1 MRKTLLPAL
10 LLAAAAAGCTAVSDA
25 PPAVPAAGAEA
36 NAGDYSLAA
45 QRAKIVRIEMKP
57 NTSFLTAEE
66 RDVVNYLIQAADLL
80 DPIFLRQVSAD
91 NPRVRAEIARSSR
104 SDRALALD
112 WFDFNAGPWD
122 TLADNRPFWGDRPL
136 PAGGGVYPADLT
148 KDALDAY
155 LAAHPDQ
162 KDAITS
168 PYTVVHR
175 EGDRLVAVPYSVE
188 YRQWLEPAAKLLEK
202 AAARTSN
209 ASLRRFLNLR
219 ASAFRTNDYYE
230 SEMAWMD
237 VSGTPIEVVIGPYE
251 VYVDNLYAQKTAF
264 ESYVT
269 VADPK
274 QSAALSRYKALL
286 PDMERN
292 LPVDAKY
299 KNANRPFSSPILV
312 TDEVHSG
319 GEARPGIQTIA
330 FNLPNDERVRA
341 AKGAKKVILANVL
354 GAKYERIVAPLAG
367 LVFVPEQARVV
378 SKAYMTQETLFHELS
393 HSLGPGI
400 LNLGGRETTV
410 NAELKDQYSAIEESK
425 ADVMGAWNIL
435 YLMHRGELP
444 LAERDQLLA
453 SYMAD
458 VFRHLRFG
466 TADAH
471 GRGAAMQYGF
481 LKERGGI
488 AWDASARRFRLD
500 YDKLEAG
507 IPALVAE
514 LVRIEGDGDYAG
526 AKAFLDR
533 YGRLDDEAAAVIATM
548 THIPVDIQPI
558 YPDRV

>member
-1 MRKTLLPAL
+1 MRHAALAAL
-10 LLAAAAAGCTAVSDA
+10 LLATAACSTTPAEPPATAAAEPSGYD
-25 PPAVPAAGAEA
+25 
-36 NAGDYSLAA
+36 LAT
-45 QRAKIVRIEMKP
+45 QRAKIARIEMHP
-57 NTSFLTAEE
+57 DTSFLSAEE
-66 RDVVNYLIQAADLL
+66 RDVVNDLIQAADLL

-91 NPRVRAEIARSSR
+91 NPEVREAIARSAR
-104 SDRALALD
+104 PDRALLLD

-148 KDALDAY
+148 KEALDAY
-155 LAAHPDQ
+155 LAVHPGEEE
-162 KDAITS
+162 ALTS
-168 PYTVVHR
+168 PYTVVKR
-175 EGDRLVAVPYSVE
+175 DGDRLVAVPYSVE
-188 YRQWLEPAAKLLEK
+188 YRQWLEPAARLLEK

-209 ASLRRFLNLR
+209 ASLKRFLTLR
-219 ASAFRTNDYYE
+219 AQAFRTNDYFE

-269 VADPK
+269 VADPR
-274 QSAALSRYKALL
+274 QSAALARYKALL

-312 TDEVHSG
+312 TEEVHGG
-319 GEARPGIQTIA
+319 GEAGPGIQTIA

-367 LVFVPEQARVV
+367 LVFVPEQARSVT
-378 SKAYMTQETLFHELS
+378 KAYMTQETLFHELS

-400 LNLGGRETTV
+400 INVGGRETTV
-410 NAELKDQYSAIEESK
+410 NAELKDQYSAVEESK

-444 LAERDQLLA
+444 LAERDELLA

-481 LKERGGI
+481 LREHGGLG
-488 AWDASARRFRLD
+488 WDSSARRFRID
-500 YDKLEAG
+500 YDKLEAA
-507 IPALVAE
+507 IPLLVAE
-514 LVRIEGDGDYAG
+514 LVRLEGDGDYAG

-533 YGRLDDEAAAVIATM
+533 YGRLDPEAEAVIATM
-548 THIPVDIQPI
+548 GHIPVDIQPI
-558 YPDRV
+558 YPASV

>member
-1 MRKTLLPAL
+1 MRRSILAA
-10 LLAAAAAGCTAVSDA
+10 LLAAAATGCAA
-25 PPAVPAAGAEA
+25 PAPPPAVSAANPDGY
-36 NAGDYSLAA
+36 NLAA
-45 QRAKIVRIEMKP
+45 QRAKIVRIAMRP
-57 NTSFLTAEE
+57 DTSFLTAEE
-66 RDVVNYLIQAADLL
+66 RDVVNDLIQAADLL

-91 NPRVRAEIARSSR
+91 NPRVRQEIASLN
-104 SDRALALD
+104 RADGPLLLD

-122 TLADNRPFWGDRPL
+122 TLADNWPFWGDRPV
-136 PAGGGVYPADLT
+136 PAGGGLYPADLT
-148 KDALDAY
+148 KEALDAY
-155 LAAHPDQ
+155 IAAHPAE
-162 KDAITS
+162 KEALTS
-168 PYTVVHR
+168 PYTVVKR
-175 EGDRLVAVPYSVE
+175 DGDRLVAIPYSVE
-188 YRQWLEPAAKLLEK
+188 YRQWLEPAAQLLEK

-209 ASLRRFLNLR
+209 ASLRRFLTLR
-219 ASAFRTNDYYE
+219 ALAFRTNDYYE

-251 VYVDNLYAQKTAF
+251 VYSDNIYAQKTAF
-264 ESYVT
+264 ESFVT
-269 VADPK
+269 IADPK
-274 QSAALSRYKALL
+274 QSAALVRYKALL

-292 LPVDAKY
+292 LPVPDKY

-312 TDEVHSG
+312 TEEVHAG

-367 LVFVPEQARVV
+367 LVFVPEQARQVT
-378 SKAYMTQETLFHELS
+378 KQYMTQETLFHELS

-400 LNLGGRETTV
+400 LNLNGRQTTV

-425 ADVMGAWNIL
+425 ADVMGAWAVL

-444 LAERDQLLA
+444 LGERDQLLA

-481 LKERGGI
+481 LKEHGGI
-488 AWDASARRFRLD
+488 AWDPQARRFRLD

-507 IPALVAE
+507 LSALVGE

-526 AKAFLDR
+526 ARAFLDR
-533 YGRLDDEAAAVIATM
+533 YGRLDPDAQGVIATM
-548 THIPVDIQPI
+548 THIPVDIQPT
-558 YPDRV
+558 YPNRV

>member
-1 MRKTLLPAL
+1 MRRLLPL
-10 LLAAAAAGCTAVSDA
+10 LPLLALAQACATAPAAA
-25 PPAVPAAGAEA
+25 PEAAAQPEGY
-36 NAGDYSLAA
+36 DLAT
-45 QRAKIVRIEMKP
+45 QRAKIVRIAMHP
-57 NTSFLTAEE
+57 DTSFLTAEE
-66 RDVVNYLIQAADLL
+66 RDVVNDLIQAADLL
-80 DPIFLRQVSAD
+80 DPVFLRQVSAD
-91 NPRVRAEIARSSR
+91 NPRVRAEIASLN
-104 SDRALALD
+104 RADGPLLLD

-122 TLADNRPFWGDRPL
+122 TLADNRPFWGDRPV
-136 PAGGGVYPADLT
+136 PAGGGLYPADLT
-148 KDALDAY
+148 KEALDAY
-155 LAAHPDQ
+155 IAAHPGE
-162 KDAITS
+162 KEALTS
-168 PYTVVHR
+168 PYTLVKR
-175 EGDRLVAVPYSVE
+175 DGDRLVAVPYSVE
-188 YRQWLEPAAKLLEK
+188 YRQWLEPAAQLLEK

-209 ASLRRFLNLR
+209 ASLKRFLTLR
-219 ASAFRTNDYYE
+219 AQAFRTNDYYQ

-251 VYVDNLYAQKTAF
+251 VYSDNIYAQKTAF

-269 VADPK
+269 IADPK
-274 QSAALSRYKALL
+274 QSAALVRYKALL

-292 LPVDAKY
+292 LPVPDKY

-312 TDEVHSG
+312 TEEVHAG

-367 LVFVPEQARVV
+367 LAFVPEQARQVT
-378 SKAYMTQETLFHELS
+378 KQYMTQETLFHELS

-400 LNLGGRETTV
+400 LNLNGRQTTV

-425 ADVMGAWNIL
+425 ADVMGAWAIL

-481 LKERGGI
+481 LRERGGI

-507 IPALVAE
+507 LSALVAE
-514 LVRIEGDGDYAG
+514 LVQIEGDGDYAG
-526 AKAFLDR
+526 ARAFLDR
-533 YGRLDDEAAAVIATM
+533 YGRLDPDAQAVIATM
-548 THIPVDIQPI
+548 THIPVDIQPT
-558 YPDRV
+558 YPSRV

>member
-1 MRKTLLPAL
+1 MRHAALAL
-10 LLAAAAAGCTAVSDA
+10 LLATAACAASPS
-25 PPAVPAAGAEA
+25 PPATPSASADAY
-36 NAGDYSLAA
+36 DLAA
-45 QRAKIVRIEMKP
+45 QRAKIARIEMHP
-57 NTSFLTAEE
+57 DTSFLNAEE
-66 RDVVNYLIQAADLL
+66 RDVVNDLIQAADLL
-80 DPIFLRQVSAD
+80 NPVFLRQVSAD
-91 NPRVRAEIARSSR
+91 NPAVREAIARSGR
-104 SDRALALD
+104 PDRALLLD

-122 TLADNRPFWGDRPL
+122 TLADNRPFWGERAL
-136 PAGGGVYPADLT
+136 PPGGGVYPADLT

-155 LAAHPDQ
+155 LVAHLDEKAALTD
-162 KDAITS
+162 
-168 PYTVVHR
+168 PYTVVKR
-175 EGDRLVAVPYSVE
+175 DGDRLVAVPYSVE

-209 ASLRRFLNLR
+209 ASLKRFLTLR
-219 ASAFRTNDYYE
+219 AQAFRTNDYYE

-269 VADPK
+269 VADPR
-274 QSAALSRYKALL
+274 QSAALARYKALL

-312 TDEVHSG
+312 TEEVHGG
-319 GEARPGIQTIA
+319 GEAGPGIQTIA

-367 LVFVPEQARVV
+367 LVFVPEQARSVT
-378 SKAYMTQETLFHELS
+378 KDYMTQETLFHELS

-400 LNLGGRETTV
+400 ITIGGRETTV
-410 NAELKDQYSAIEESK
+410 NAELKDQYSAVEESK

-444 LAERDQLLA
+444 IADREQLLA

-481 LKERGGI
+481 LREHGGL
-488 AWDASARRFRLD
+488 AWDASAARFRLD
-500 YDKLEAG
+500 YDKLEAA
-507 IPALVAE
+507 IPLLVAE
-514 LVRIEGDGDYAG
+514 LVRFEGDGDYAG

-533 YGRLDDEAAAVIATM
+533 YVGLDPEARAVIATM
-548 THIPVDIQPI
+548 THIPVDIQPV
-558 YPDRV
+558 YPARV

>member
-1 MRKTLLPAL
+1 MRNPIVAL
-10 LLAAAAAGCTAVSDA
+10 LLAATAACATAPAA
-25 PPAVPAAGAEA
+25 PPSAATEA
-36 NAGDYSLAA
+36 DGYSLAA
-45 QRAKIVRIEMKP
+45 QRAKIVRIEMHP
-57 NTSFLTAEE
+57 DTSFLNAEE

-80 DPIFLRQVSAD
+80 NPVFLRQVSAD
-91 NPRVRAEIARSSR
+91 NPAVREAIARSNR
-104 SDRALALD
+104 PDRAQLLD

-148 KDALDAY
+148 KEALDSY
-155 LAAHPDQ
+155 IAAHPDQ
-162 KDAITS
+162 KAALID
-168 PYTVVHR
+168 PYTVVR
-175 EGDRLVAVPYSVE
+175 RDGDRLVAVPYSIA
-188 YRQWLEPAAKLLEK
+188 YRGWLEPAARLLEK

-209 ASLRRFLNLR
+209 ASLKRFLTLR
-219 ASAFRTNDYYE
+219 AQAFRTNDYYE

-251 VYVDNLYAQKTAF
+251 VYADNLYAQKTAF

-269 VADPK
+269 VADPR
-274 QSAALSRYKALL
+274 QSAALNRYKALL

-292 LPVDAKY
+292 LPVDEKY
-299 KNANRPFSSPILV
+299 KNANRPFASPILV
-312 TDEVHSG
+312 TEEVHGG
-319 GEARPGIQTIA
+319 GEAGPGIQTIA
-330 FNLPNDERVRA
+330 FNLPNDERVRQ

-367 LVFVPEQARVV
+367 LVFVPEQARSVT
-378 SKAYMTQETLFHELS
+378 KAYMTQETLFHELS

-400 LNLGGRETTV
+400 LNLNGRQTTV

-425 ADVMGAWNIL
+425 ADVMGAVNIL
-435 YLMHRGELP
+435 YLMRRGELP
-444 LAERDQLLA
+444 LAEREQLLA

-481 LKERGGI
+481 LKERGGL
-488 AWDASARRFRLD
+488 AWDPSARRFRID
-500 YDKLEAG
+500 YDRLEAG
-507 IPALVAE
+507 LKALVGE

-533 YGRLDDEAAAVIATM
+533 YGRLDPDAQAVIATM
-548 THIPVDIQPI
+548 GHIPVDIQPT
-558 YPDRV
+558 YPSRV

>member
-1 MRKTLLPAL
+1 MRQIAFAL
-10 LLAAAAAGCTAVSDA
+10 LLATAACSAHPAEPPATAAAEPAGYD
-25 PPAVPAAGAEA
+25 
-36 NAGDYSLAA
+36 LAA
-45 QRAKIVRIEMKP
+45 QRAKIARIPMAP
-57 NTSFLTAEE
+57 NTAFLNAEE
-66 RDVVNYLIQAADLL
+66 REVVNLLIQAADLL
-80 DPIFLRQVSAD
+80 NPVFLRQVSAD
-91 NPRVRAEIARSSR
+91 NPRVREEIARSGR
-104 SDRALALD
+104 PDRARLLD

-122 TLADNRPFWGDRPL
+122 TLADNRPFWGERPL
-136 PAGGGVYPADLT
+136 PPGGGVYPADLT
-148 KDALDAY
+148 KEALDAY
-155 LAAHPDQ
+155 LVAHPDQ
-162 KDAITS
+162 KEALTS

-175 EGDRLVAVPYSVE
+175 EGDRLVAMPYSVE
-188 YRQWLEPAAKLLEK
+188 YREWLEPAARLLEK

-209 ASLRRFLNLR
+209 ASLRRFLTLR
-219 ASAFRTNDYYE
+219 AQAFRTNDYYE

-274 QSAALSRYKALL
+274 RSAALARYKALL

-292 LPVDAKY
+292 LPVDARY

-312 TDEVHSG
+312 TEEVHGG
-319 GEARPGIQTIA
+319 GEAGPGIQTIA

-367 LVFVPEQARVV
+367 LVFVPEQARSVT
-378 SKAYMTQETLFHELS
+378 KDYMTQETLFHELS

-481 LKERGGI
+481 LRERGGI

-507 IPALVAE
+507 IPLLVAE
-514 LVRIEGDGDYAG
+514 LVKLEGDGDHAG

-533 YGRLDDEAAAVIATM
+533 YGRLDPEAQAVIATM
-548 THIPVDIQPI
+548 SHIPVDIQPV
-558 YPDRV
+558 YPKRI

>member
-1 MRKTLLPAL
+1 MRRSFLAV
-10 LLAAAAAGCTAVSDA
+10 LLAATAACATAPSAPPSASAAAASD
-25 PPAVPAAGAEA
+25 G
-36 NAGDYSLAA
+36 YSLAA
-45 QRAKIVRIEMKP
+45 QRAKIARIEMRP
-57 NTSFLTAEE
+57 DTRFLNAEE
-66 RDVVNYLIQAADLL
+66 REVVNYLIQAADLL
-80 DPIFLRQVSAD
+80 NPVFLRQVSAD
-91 NPRVRAEIARSSR
+91 NPSVREAIARSDR
-104 SDRALALD
+104 PDRALALD

-122 TLADNRPFWGDRPL
+122 TLADNRPFWGERAL
-136 PAGGGVYPADLT
+136 PPGGGVYPVDLT
-148 KDALDAY
+148 KEALDSY
-155 LAAHPDQ
+155 IAAHPAEKAALVD
-162 KDAITS
+162 
-168 PYTVVHR
+168 PYTVVKR
-175 EGDRLVAVPYSVE
+175 DGDRLVAIPYSVE
-188 YRQWLEPAAKLLEK
+188 YRQWLEPAARLLEK

-209 ASLRRFLNLR
+209 ASLKRFLTLR
-219 ASAFRTNDYYE
+219 AQAFRSNDYYE

-269 VADPK
+269 VADPN
-274 QSAALSRYKALL
+274 QSAALARYKALL

-312 TDEVHSG
+312 TEEVHGG
-319 GEARPGIQTIA
+319 GEAGPGIQTIA

-367 LVFVPEQARVV
+367 LVFVPEQARSVT
-378 SKAYMTQETLFHELS
+378 KAYMTQETLFHELS

-400 LNLGGRETTV
+400 LTLNGRQTTV
-410 NAELKDQYSAIEESK
+410 NAELKDQYSAVEESK

-444 LAERDQLLA
+444 IAEREQLMA

-481 LKERGGI
+481 LKEHGGI
-488 AWDASARRFRLD
+488 AWDPAARRFRLD

-507 IPALVAE
+507 IRLLVGE
-514 LVRIEGDGDYAG
+514 IVRIEGDGDYAG

-533 YGRLDDEAAAVIATM
+533 YGRLDPEAQAVIATM
-548 THIPVDIQPI
+548 VHIPVDIQPI
-558 YPDRV
+558 YPSRI

>member
-1 MRKTLLPAL
+1 MRQIPLAA
-10 LLAAAAAGCTAVSDA
+10 LLAATAACTAPA
-25 PPAVPAAGAEA
+25 RPPALASAVAADG
-36 NAGDYSLAA
+36 YSVAA
-45 QRAKIVRIEMKP
+45 QRAKIVRIDMHP
-57 NTSFLTAEE
+57 DTSFLTAEE
-66 RDVVNYLIQAADLL
+66 RDVVNDLIQAADLL
-80 DPIFLRQVSAD
+80 DPIFLRQVSVD
-91 NPRVRAEIARSSR
+91 NPRVRDEIASLN
-104 SDRALALD
+104 RADGPLLLD
-112 WFDFNAGPWD
+112 WFDFSAGPWD
-122 TLADNRPFWGDRPL
+122 TLADNRPFWAGRPL
-136 PAGGGVYPADLT
+136 PPGGGVYPADLT
-148 KDALDAY
+148 KEALDAY
-155 LAAHPDQ
+155 LAAHPEQ
-162 KDAITS
+162 KDALTS

-175 EGDRLVAVPYSVE
+175 QGDRLVAVPYSVE
-188 YRQWLEPAAKLLEK
+188 YRQWLEPAARLLEK

-209 ASLRRFLNLR
+209 ASLRRFLTLR
-219 ASAFRTNDYYE
+219 AQAFRTNDYYE

-274 QSAALSRYKALL
+274 RSAALVRYKALL

-312 TDEVHSG
+312 TDEVYGG
-319 GEARPGIQTIA
+319 GEAGPGIQTIA

-367 LVFVPEQARVV
+367 LVFVPEQARSVT
-378 SKAYMTQETLFHELS
+378 KDYMTQETLFHELS

-444 LAERDQLLA
+444 LAEREQLLA

-481 LKERGGI
+481 LRERGGI
-488 AWDASARRFRLD
+488 AWDAGARRFRLD

-514 LVRIEGDGDYAG
+514 LVRIEGDGDYAR
-526 AKAFLDR
+526 AKTFLDR
-533 YGRLDDEAAAVIATM
+533 YGRLDPDAQAVIATM
-548 THIPVDIQPI
+548 THIPVDIQPT
-558 YPDRV
+558 YPSRA

>member
-1 MRKTLLPAL
+1 MRRSFLAV
-10 LLAAAAAGCTAVSDA
+10 LLAATAACATAPSV
-25 PPAVPAAGAEA
+25 PPSSSTSADG
-36 NAGDYSLAA
+36 YSLAA
-45 QRAKIVRIEMKP
+45 QRAKIARIEMRP
-57 NTSFLTAEE
+57 DTSFLNAEE
-66 RDVVNYLIQAADLL
+66 REVVNYLIQAADLL
-80 DPIFLRQVSAD
+80 NPVFLRQVSAD
-91 NPRVRAEIARSSR
+91 NPAVREAIARSGR
-104 SDRALALD
+104 PDRALVLD

-122 TLADNRPFWGDRPL
+122 TLADNRPFWGERAL
-136 PAGGGVYPADLT
+136 PPGGGVYPADLT
-148 KDALDAY
+148 KEALDSY
-155 LAAHPDQ
+155 LAAHPSEKAALVD
-162 KDAITS
+162 
-168 PYTVVHR
+168 PYTVVKR
-175 EGDRLVAVPYSVE
+175 DGDRLVAVPYSVE
-188 YRQWLEPAAKLLEK
+188 YRQWLEPAARLLEK

-209 ASLRRFLNLR
+209 ASLKRFLTLR
-219 ASAFRTNDYYE
+219 AQAFRSNDYYE

-269 VADPK
+269 VADPR
-274 QSAALSRYKALL
+274 QSAALGRYKALL

-292 LPVDAKY
+292 LPVDDKY

-312 TDEVHSG
+312 TEEVHGG
-319 GEARPGIQTIA
+319 GEAGPGIQTIA

-367 LVFVPEQARVV
+367 LVFVPEQARSVT
-378 SKAYMTQETLFHELS
+378 KAYMTQETLFHELS

-400 LNLGGRETTV
+400 LTLGGRQTTV

-425 ADVMGAWNIL
+425 ADVMGAVNIL
-435 YLMHRGELP
+435 YLMRRGELP
-444 LAERDQLLA
+444 TAEREQLLA

-471 GRGAAMQYGF
+471 GRGAAMQYGY
-481 LKERGGI
+481 LKERGGL
-488 AWDASARRFRLD
+488 AWDPSARRFRID
-500 YDKLEAG
+500 YDRLETG
-507 IPALVAE
+507 LKALVGE

-533 YGRLDDEAAAVIATM
+533 YGRLDPDAQSVIATM
-548 THIPVDIQPI
+548 GAIPVDIQPV
-558 YPDRV
+558 YPARV

>member
-1 MRKTLLPAL
+1 MRSTILAL
-10 LLAAAAAGCTAVSDA
+10 LLAATAACATAPATPPSAAA
-25 PPAVPAAGAEA
+25 AADG
-36 NAGDYSLAA
+36 YSLAA
-45 QRAKIVRIEMKP
+45 QRAKIARIEMRP
-57 NTSFLTAEE
+57 DTSFLNAEE

-80 DPIFLRQVSAD
+80 NPVFLRQVSAD
-91 NPRVRAEIARSSR
+91 NPAVREAIARSGHP
-104 SDRALALD
+104 DRAQLLD

-148 KDALDAY
+148 KEALDSY
-155 LAAHPDQ
+155 VAAHPDQ
-162 KDAITS
+162 KAALID
-168 PYTVVHR
+168 PYTVVR
-175 EGDRLVAVPYSVE
+175 RDGDRLVAVPYSVA
-188 YRQWLEPAAKLLEK
+188 YREWLEPAARLLEK

-209 ASLRRFLNLR
+209 ASLRRFLTLR
-219 ASAFRTNDYYE
+219 AQAFRTNDYYE

-251 VYVDNLYAQKTAF
+251 VYADNLYAQKTAF

-269 VADPK
+269 VADPR
-274 QSAALSRYKALL
+274 QSAALNRYKALL

-292 LPVDAKY
+292 LPVDEKY

-312 TDEVHSG
+312 TEEVHGG
-319 GEARPGIQTIA
+319 GEAGPGIQTIA

-367 LVFVPEQARVV
+367 LVFVPDQARSVT
-378 SKAYMTQETLFHELS
+378 KEYMTQETLFHELS

-400 LNLGGRETTV
+400 LNLGGRQTTV

-425 ADVMGAWNIL
+425 ADVMGAVNIL
-435 YLMHRGELP
+435 YLMRRGELP
-444 LAERDQLLA
+444 LADREKLLA

-481 LKERGGI
+481 LKERGGL
-488 AWDASARRFRLD
+488 AWDSSARRFRID
-500 YDKLEAG
+500 YDRLEAG
-507 IPALVAE
+507 LKALVAE

-526 AKAFLDR
+526 ARAFLDR
-533 YGRLDDEAAAVIATM
+533 YGRLDPDAQAVIATM
-548 THIPVDIQPI
+548 GHIPVDIQPI
-558 YPDRV
+558 YPTRV

>member
-1 MRKTLLPAL
+1 MEFMMRHAVLLA
-10 LLAAAAAGCTAVSDA
+10 LLAATAACATGPVTFVPPPGLPGAAA
-25 PPAVPAAGAEA
+25 E
-36 NAGDYSLAA
+36 NIAA
-45 QRAKIVRIEMKP
+45 QRAKIVRIDMHP
-57 NTSFLTAEE
+57 DTRFLSAEE
-66 RDVVNYLIQAADLL
+66 RDVVNLLIQAADLL
-80 DPIFLRQVSAD
+80 NPVFLRQVYAD
-91 NPRVRAEIARSSR
+91 NPRVREEIARSGR
-104 SDRALALD
+104 SDILD

-122 TLADNRPFWGDRPL
+122 TLADNRPFWIDRPL
-136 PAGGGVYPADLT
+136 PPGGGGYPADLT
-148 KDALDAY
+148 RERLDAY
-155 LAAHPDQ
+155 VVAHPDQ
-162 KDAITS
+162 KEALTS

-175 EGDRLVAVPYSVE
+175 EGDRLTAVPYSVE
-188 YRQWLEPAAKLLEK
+188 YRQWLEPAAQLLEK

-209 ASLRRFLNLR
+209 ASLKRFLTLR
-219 ASAFRTNDYYE
+219 AAAFRSNDYYE

-251 VYVDNLYAQKTAF
+251 VYADNIYAQKTAF

-269 VADPK
+269 VADPN
-274 QSAALSRYKALL
+274 QSAALARYKALL

-312 TDEVHSG
+312 TEEVHGG
-319 GEARPGIQTIA
+319 GEAGPGIQTIA

-367 LVFVPEQARVV
+367 LVFVPEQARSVT
-378 SKAYMTQETLFHELS
+378 KAYMTQETLFHELS

-400 LNLGGRETTV
+400 LTLNGRQTTV

-444 LAERDQLLA
+444 IAEREQLMA

-481 LKERGGI
+481 LKEHGGI
-488 AWDASARRFRLD
+488 AWDPAARRFRLD

-507 IPALVAE
+507 IRLLVGE
-514 LVRIEGDGDYAG
+514 IVRIEGDGDYAG

-533 YGRLDDEAAAVIATM
+533 YGRLDPEAQAVIATM
-548 THIPVDIQPI
+548 VHIPVDIQPI
-558 YPDRV
+558 YPSRI

>member
-1 MRKTLLPAL
+1 MRAAVLA
-10 LLAAAAAGCTAVSDA
+10 LLAATAACAA
-25 PPAVPAAGAEA
+25 PPSRPAASAEA
-36 NAGDYSLAA
+36 PSGYSLAA
-45 QRAKIVRIEMKP
+45 QRAKIARIEMRP
-57 NTSFLTAEE
+57 DTSFLTAEE
-66 RDVVNYLIQAADLL
+66 RDVVNYLIEAADLL
-80 DPIFLRQVSAD
+80 NPVFLRQVSAD
-91 NPRVRAEIARSSR
+91 NPRVREEIARSAR
-104 SDRALALD
+104 PDRALLLD

-122 TLADNRPFWGDRPL
+122 TLADNRPFWGERPL
-136 PAGGGVYPADLT
+136 PPGGGVYPADLT
-148 KDALDAY
+148 KEALDSY
-155 LAAHPDQ
+155 LAAHPDR
-162 KDAITS
+162 KEALTS
-168 PYTVVHR
+168 PYTVVKR
-175 EGDRLVAVPYSVE
+175 DGDRLVAVPYSVE

-209 ASLRRFLNLR
+209 ASLRRFLTLR
-219 ASAFRTNDYYE
+219 AQAFRTDDYYP

-274 QSAALSRYKALL
+274 QSAALARYKALL

-299 KNANRPFSSPILV
+299 KDANRPFSSPILV
-312 TDEVHSG
+312 TEEVHGG
-319 GEARPGIQTIA
+319 GEAGPGIQTIA

-367 LVFVPEQARVV
+367 LVFVPDQARSVT
-378 SKAYMTQETLFHELS
+378 KAYMTQETLFHELS

-400 LNLGGRETTV
+400 LTLGGRQTTV

-444 LAERDQLLA
+444 LAEREQLLA
-453 SYMAD
+453 SYVAD

-481 LKERGGI
+481 LRERGGL
-488 AWDASARRFRLD
+488 AWDSSAKRFRLD
-500 YDKLEAG
+500 YDKLEAA

-533 YGRLDDEAAAVIATM
+533 YGRLDPDAQAVIATM
-548 THIPVDIQPI
+548 GHIPVDIQPV
-558 YPDRV
+558 YPARV

>member
-1 MRKTLLPAL
+1 LRSAPLIAL
-10 LLAAAAAGCTAVSDA
+10 LLATAGCATHQAK
-25 PPAVPAAGAEA
+25 PPMTAGATA
-36 NAGDYSLAA
+36 DGYDLAA
-45 QRAKIVRIEMKP
+45 QRAKIARIQMNP
-57 NTSFLTAEE
+57 NTAFLNAEE
-66 RDVVNYLIQAADLL
+66 RDVVNLLIQAADLL
-80 DPIFLRQVSAD
+80 NPVFLRQVSAD
-91 NPRVRAEIARSSR
+91 NPGVREAIARSGR
-104 SDRALALD
+104 PDRALLLD

-136 PAGGGVYPADLT
+136 PAGGGGYPADLT
-148 KDALDAY
+148 KEALDAY
-155 LAAHPDQ
+155 IAAHPGEKAALTD
-162 KDAITS
+162 
-168 PYTVVHR
+168 PYTVVKR
-175 EGDRLVAVPYSVE
+175 DGDRLVAVPYSVE
-188 YRQWLEPAAKLLEK
+188 YRQWLEPAARLLDK
-202 AAARTSN
+202 AAERTSN
-209 ASLRRFLNLR
+209 ASLKRFLTLR
-219 ASAFRTNDYYE
+219 AKAFRTNDYYE

-251 VYVDNLYAQKTAF
+251 VYADNLYAQKTAF

-312 TDEVHSG
+312 TDEVHGG
-319 GEARPGIQTIA
+319 GEAGPGIQTIA

-367 LVFVPEQARVV
+367 LVFVPEQARSVT
-378 SKAYMTQETLFHELS
+378 KAYMTQETLFHELS

-400 LNLGGRETTV
+400 ITVGGRETTV
-410 NAELKDQYSAIEESK
+410 NAELKDQYSAVEESK

-444 LAERDQLLA
+444 IGERDQLLA

-481 LKERGGI
+481 LREHGGL
-488 AWDASARRFRLD
+488 AWDSSARRFRLD
-500 YDKLEAG
+500 YDKLEAA
-507 IPALVAE
+507 IPLLVAE
-514 LVRIEGDGDYAG
+514 LVRLEGDGDYEG

-533 YGRLDDEAAAVIATM
+533 YGRLDPEAQGVIATM
-548 THIPVDIQPI
+548 GHIPVDIQPV
-558 YPDRV
+558 YPTRV

>member
-1 MRKTLLPAL
+1 MRRSIMAA
-10 LLAAAAAGCTAVSDA
+10 LLAATTACTTAA
-25 PPAVPAAGAEA
+25 PPPPAALAESA
-36 NAGDYSLAA
+36 DGYSLAA
-45 QRAKIVRIEMKP
+45 QRAKIVRIDMHP
-57 NTSFLTAEE
+57 DTSFLTAEE

-91 NPRVRAEIARSSR
+91 NPRVREEIAGLN
-104 SDRALALD
+104 RADGPLLLD

-122 TLADNRPFWGDRPL
+122 TLADNRPFWGGRPL
-136 PAGGGVYPADLT
+136 PPGGGVYPADLT
-148 KDALDAY
+148 KEALDAY
-155 LAAHPDQ
+155 LAAHPEQ
-162 KDAITS
+162 KDALTS

-175 EGDRLVAVPYSVE
+175 QGDRLVALPYSVE
-188 YRQWLEPAAKLLEK
+188 YRQGPEPAARLLEK

-209 ASLRRFLNLR
+209 VSLRRFLTLR
-219 ASAFRTNDYYE
+219 AQAFRTNDYYE

-251 VYVDNLYAQKTAF
+251 VYSDNIYAQKTAF

-269 VADPK
+269 IADPK
-274 QSAALSRYKALL
+274 QSAALVRYKALL
-286 PDMERN
+286 PDLERN
-292 LPVDAKY
+292 LPVADRY
-299 KNANRPFSSPILV
+299 KNANRPFTSPILV
-312 TDEVHSG
+312 TEEVHAG

-354 GAKYERIVAPLAG
+354 GAKYERIVAPLAV
-367 LVFVPEQARVV
+367 LVFVPEQARQVTR
-378 SKAYMTQETLFHELS
+378 AYMTQETLFHELS

-400 LNLGGRETTV
+400 LNLNGRQTSV

-425 ADVMGAWNIL
+425 ADVMGARAVL

-481 LKERGGI
+481 LRERGGI

-500 YDKLEAG
+500 YGKLEAG
-507 IPALVAE
+507 LSALVAE
-514 LVRIEGDGDYAG
+514 LVRIEGEGDHAG

-533 YGRLDDEAAAVIATM
+533 YGKLDPDAQAVIGTM
-548 THIPVDIQPI
+548 THIPVDIQPT
-558 YPDRV
+558 YPSRA

>member
-1 MRKTLLPAL
+1 MRHIPLAAL
-10 LLAAAAAGCTAVSDA
+10 LATAAAGCTAPM
-25 PPAVPAAGAEA
+25 PPSPLAASAE
-36 NAGDYSLAA
+36 NPDGYNIAA
-45 QRAKIVRIEMKP
+45 QRAKIVRIAMHP
-57 NTSFLTAEE
+57 DTSFLTAEE
-66 RDVVNYLIQAADLL
+66 RDVVNDLIQAADLL
-80 DPIFLRQVSAD
+80 DPVFLRQVSAD
-91 NPRVRAEIARSSR
+91 NPRVRQEIASLN
-104 SDRALALD
+104 RADGPLLLD

-122 TLADNRPFWGDRPL
+122 TLADNRPFWGDRPV
-136 PAGGGVYPADLT
+136 PAGGGLYPADLT
-148 KDALDAY
+148 REALDAY
-155 LAAHPDQ
+155 IAAHPGE
-162 KDAITS
+162 KEALTS
-168 PYTVVHR
+168 PYTVVKR
-175 EGDRLVAVPYSVE
+175 DGDRLVAIPYSVE
-188 YRQWLEPAAKLLEK
+188 YRQWLEPAARLLEK
-202 AAARTSN
+202 AAARTGN
-209 ASLRRFLNLR
+209 ASLKRFLTLR
-219 ASAFRTNDYYE
+219 ALAFRTNDYYE

-251 VYVDNLYAQKTAF
+251 VYSDNIYAQKTAF

-269 VADPK
+269 IADPK
-274 QSAALSRYKALL
+274 QSAALVRYKALL

-292 LPVDAKY
+292 LPGPDKY

-312 TDEVHSG
+312 TEEVHAG

-367 LVFVPEQARVV
+367 LVFVPEQAGQVTRQ
-378 SKAYMTQETLFHELS
+378 YMTQETLFHELS

-400 LNLGGRETTV
+400 LNLGGRQTTV
-410 NAELKDQYSAIEESK
+410 SAELKDQYSAIEESK
-425 ADVMGAWNIL
+425 ADVMGAWAIL

-507 IPALVAE
+507 LAALVAE

-526 AKAFLDR
+526 ARAFLDR
-533 YGRLDDEAAAVIATM
+533 YGRLDPDAQAVIATM
-548 THIPVDIQPI
+548 THIPVDIQPA
-558 YPDRV
+558 YPGRV